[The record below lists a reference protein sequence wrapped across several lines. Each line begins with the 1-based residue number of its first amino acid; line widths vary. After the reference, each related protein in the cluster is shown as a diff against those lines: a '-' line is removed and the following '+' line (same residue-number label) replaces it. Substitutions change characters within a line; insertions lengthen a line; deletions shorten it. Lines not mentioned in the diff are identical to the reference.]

1 MIEQN
6 AFLALQTADRA
17 YVLETG
23 KISMQGDAK
32 ELLKDP
38 RVKEAYLRA

>member
-1 MIEQN
+1 LEI
-6 AFLALQTADRA
+6 
-17 YVLETG
+17 LETS

-38 RVKEAYLRA
+38 RVKEAYLGA